1 MAEDQPVKFDTQGVK
16 KRFMFVNRRAPY
28 GSIYALEMLE
38 MVLISAAFEQH
49 AAIVFIDDGVFQ
61 IKKGQDTAALGMK
74 NFSPTYR
81 VVEMEKDDANEDDD
95 IDMVWRIIVE
105 KESLE
110 ARGLEADDLLVG
122 VEVMAAEELSA
133 LMAAQDVVLSG

>member
-1 MAEDQPVKFDTQGVK
+1 MDEDSFGEFDTEGVK

-28 GSIYALEMLE
+28 GSIYALEILE

-49 AAIVFIDDGVFQ
+49 ATIVFIDDGVFQ
-61 IKKGQDTAALGMK
+61 IKKGQDTEAVGMK

-81 VVEMEKDDANEDDD
+81 VIEMEKQDAEEDED

-105 KESLE
+105 RESLE
-110 ARGLEADDLLVG
+110 ARGLDVDDLIVG
-122 VEVMAAEELSA
+122 VEVMAAGELSV